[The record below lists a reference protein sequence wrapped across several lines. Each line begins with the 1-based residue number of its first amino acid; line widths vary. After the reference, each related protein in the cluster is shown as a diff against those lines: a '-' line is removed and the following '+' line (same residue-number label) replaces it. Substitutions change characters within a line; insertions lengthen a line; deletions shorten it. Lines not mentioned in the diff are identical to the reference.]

1 MVVFDKYLLSLCFL
15 FLGLFSLV
23 QKNVDVG
30 ITEGFGTHNF
40 HHYGPN
46 EELLGSVVE
55 YIFQDS
61 NGYVWAATR
70 SGVNKLDGNNI
81 QSYSEEDGL
90 VHYLVRGIEEDRNG
104 TI

>member
-1 MVVFDKYLLSLCFL
+1 MVVFDKYLLRLCFL

-40 HHYGPN
+40 NHYGPD
-46 EELLGSVVE
+46 EGLLGSVVE